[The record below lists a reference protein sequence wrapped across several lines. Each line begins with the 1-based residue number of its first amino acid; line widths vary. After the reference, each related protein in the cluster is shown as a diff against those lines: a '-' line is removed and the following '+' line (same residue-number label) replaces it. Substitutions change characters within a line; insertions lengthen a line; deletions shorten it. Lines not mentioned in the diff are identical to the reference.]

1 MQTLHASRTT
11 LHSHAS
17 GLAGFVPIYSG
28 GTARAFHPLPLP
40 RSHYLWRHNRRERQT
55 LSRSHIT
62 QSLFFSR
69 SPTGKPACS
78 ACQSSSSC
86 GSMRSLFKN
95 RLSGRSS
102 PVAFQCE
109 ICLKKPTSGNNVSH
123 ANNKT
128 RRVFNPNIQT
138 VHAVVNGA
146 NKRIRVCT
154 RCLRSGMVK
163 KAV

>member
-1 MQTLHASRTT
+1 MTSSWRLLQTVAV
-11 LHSHAS
+11 
-17 GLAGFVPIYSG
+17 AGFVPIYSG

-40 RSHYLWRHNRRERQT
+40 RNHNVRGTIGESDKTCQVATAPPLVTVRQAVV
-55 LSRSHIT
+55 
-62 QSLFFSR
+62 
-69 SPTGKPACS
+69 AC
-78 ACQSSSSC
+78 A
-86 GSMRSLFKN
+86 RNL
-95 RLSGRSS
+95 RIDLVGRSS

-109 ICLKKPTSGNNVSH
+109 ICLKKPASGNNVSH

-138 VHAVVNGA
+138 VRAKVGGA

-154 RCLRSGMVK
+154 RCLRSGLVT